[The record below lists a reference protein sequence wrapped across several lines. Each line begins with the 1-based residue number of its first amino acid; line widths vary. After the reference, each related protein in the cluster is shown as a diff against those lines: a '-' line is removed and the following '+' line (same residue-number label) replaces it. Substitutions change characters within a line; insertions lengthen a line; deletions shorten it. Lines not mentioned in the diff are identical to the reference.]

1 VANKEAY
8 IVTLQKVIRDQLGCG
23 STHVATVPVHE
34 VYQGQTVWRA
44 EVEVFDLKGHAKATR
59 CYAWLHLDKPDG
71 SEERIVA
78 VLEIPPVVSPET
90 AVRETAVA
98 DAKAALKHQ
107 IDEASDVIA
116 RRNRKN

>member
-1 VANKEAY
+1 MANKEAY
-8 IVTLQKVIRDQLGCG
+8 IVTLQKVIRDQHGCG

-44 EVEVFDLKGHAKATR
+44 EVEVFELEGHAKARR
-59 CYAWLHLDKPDG
+59 CYAWSHLDKPDD
-71 SEERIVA
+71 SDERLVA

-90 AVRETAVA
+90 AVQETTVA

-107 IDEASDVIA
+107 IDKASDEIA